1 MGKHHEYS
9 EQAHVL
15 MLEATSASLALFL
28 RVWRDEAWRAGA
40 RGKARR

>member
-15 MLEATSASLALFL
+15 MLEAASASLAP
-28 RVWRDEAWRAGA
+28 
-40 RGKARR
+40 